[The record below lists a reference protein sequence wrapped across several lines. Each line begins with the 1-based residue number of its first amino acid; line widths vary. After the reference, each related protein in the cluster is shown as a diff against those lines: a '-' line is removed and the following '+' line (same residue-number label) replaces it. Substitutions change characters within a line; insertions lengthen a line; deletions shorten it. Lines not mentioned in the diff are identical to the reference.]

1 MPFNLLK
8 MKSIIFSPLLFILI
22 GCAPP
27 LENKC
32 YSMHMGKWESGTLL
46 ENETGAFRHI
56 SNENADG
63 FLEKQYYPDTSE
75 GKTLFQSQAWSKCT
89 KN

>member
-1 MPFNLLK
+1 
-8 MKSIIFSPLLFILI
+8 MKSTIFSLLLFILI

-32 YSMHMGKWESGTLL
+32 YSMQMDKWESAPLL
-46 ENETGAFRHI
+46 EKETGTFRYI

>member
-1 MPFNLLK
+1 
-8 MKSIIFSPLLFILI
+8 MKRTFILVSLYFLQ

-32 YSMHMGKWESGTLL
+32 YSERMDKWEFAIISERDGKKFRFISV
-46 ENETGAFRHI
+46 EN
-56 SNENADG
+56 SDG
-63 FLEKQYYPDTSE
+63 VLDEQYYPDTSE
-75 GKTLFQSQAWSKCT
+75 GKTLFESHSWSKCT